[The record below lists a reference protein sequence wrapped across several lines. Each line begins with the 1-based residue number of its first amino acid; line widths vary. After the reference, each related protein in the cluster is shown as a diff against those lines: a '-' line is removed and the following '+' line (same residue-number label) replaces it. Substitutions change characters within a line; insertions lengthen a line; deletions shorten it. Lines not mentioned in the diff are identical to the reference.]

1 MYFVSLRELY
11 SNLQNQSPSGNKST
25 KSFVIRFLISSLL
38 TKCNCW
44 AESFLI
50 SLVYTSINQNNI
62 FHCRKDQVINIR
74 TKSNYYLAFLLI
86 QIIYSKIHKSQKVLL
101 LNRWANS
108 FMILCIYTRI
118 NHGNVFFIAGR
129 IQAFTHLIIQHNQ
142 INWLQELRNNV
153 QDSSPGKTDFSVMCD
168 IFKLLRKKVRAFVDL
183 QESSSNLQMY

>member
-11 SNLQNQSPSGNKST
+11 SNLHNQSPSGNKST
-25 KSFVIRFLISSLL
+25 KSFVIRFRIFSLL

-62 FHCRKDQVINIR
+62 FHCRKDQVINIG

-86 QIIYSKIHKSQKVLL
+86 QIIYSKIHKNQKVLL
-101 LNRWANS
+101 LNTWAKS

-118 NHGNVFFIAGR
+118 NHGNVFFIAGQ
-129 IQAFTHLIIQHNQ
+129 IQAFTHLIVQHNQ

-153 QDSSPGKTDFSVMCD
+153 QDSSPDKTYFSVMCD
-168 IFKLLRKKVRAFVDL
+168 IF
-183 QESSSNLQMY
+183 